1 MQEEDREYVAKKLG
15 VSDTEFD
22 AIMNLPRKSFSD
34 YPSYG
39 RVIEG
44 PLFKGMYDA
53 LRNLYRSI
61 LERRNRVAES

>member
-15 VSDTEFD
+15 VSDSEFD
-22 AIMNLPRKSFSD
+22 AIMNLPRKNFSD

-44 PLFKGMYDA
+44 PLFKGMYDG
-53 LRNLYRSI
+53 LRNIYRS
-61 LERRNRVAES
+61 LQQRRNRVAES